1 MQSTPARRR
10 LLCGSTLA
18 ALTPLARAAAA
29 GTKPNVIVIVAG
41 DLGYAGLSYTG
52 CRDYETPNIDAL
64 FGFMQLELEP
74 GVARTIAE

>member
-18 ALTPLARAAAA
+18 ALTPLTRAEAA
-29 GTKPNVIVIVAG
+29 GTKPNVIVVVAD

-52 CRDYETPNIDAL
+52 CRD
-64 FGFMQLELEP
+64 
-74 GVARTIAE
+74 